1 MTAKEIYYAIS
12 ILKNKT
18 FMNAHLIKNKLADV
32 DSSITF
38 KYKDK
43 FLQMEKE
50 GNRYP
55 K

>member
-1 MTAKEIYYAIS
+1 MANS
-12 ILKNKT
+12 IW
-18 FMNAHLIKNKLADV
+18 MNAHLIKNNLAEV

-50 GNRYP
+50 GNSYP